1 MPEASTAAGKG
12 TYALGSSLVD
22 VAMLCSLA
30 FLSSS
35 VCGTGGVT
43 CALSSGS
50 YSRLR
55 GKVCV
60 LQTLALRAQ
69 SWPVSLIQL
78 VQTCCL
84 CTGS

>member
-1 MPEASTAAGKG
+1 MCSERRRLDSGRCQAVGHDLTCMPEASTAAGKG

-50 YSRLR
+50 
-55 GKVCV
+55 
-60 LQTLALRAQ
+60 
-69 SWPVSLIQL
+69 
-78 VQTCCL
+78 
-84 CTGS
+84 